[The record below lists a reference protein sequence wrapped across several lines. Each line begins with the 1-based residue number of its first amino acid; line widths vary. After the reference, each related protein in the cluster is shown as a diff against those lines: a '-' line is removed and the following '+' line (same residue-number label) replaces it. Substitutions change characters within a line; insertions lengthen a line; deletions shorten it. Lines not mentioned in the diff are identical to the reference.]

1 MGILAWLGSL
11 RHPKS
16 RDAADAATPPPPPPP
31 PPPAHPQQP
40 HHAASVRS
48 GTRRRLH
55 PVGKPHTPPLPPP
68 ASRLPFQAS
77 SGKRPRTPPFQPRS
91 PSSSPAPAPQQHY
104 LLQTPRDEP
113 REYSVRR
120 ATTSRRRLRPMG
132 YDEAFSPPRPSQDP
146 TRDRSPRKGAAPD
159 AVPQNIYDRAWH
171 RDPYAGKHSET
182 PWDSVHALPDRDHR
196 GGLGGYDR
204 MHSPT
209 PYLHPVPELP
219 PELARVLEGM
229 HEVGLEWQDEE
240 GHNAAYVAQAA
251 SEQRR
256 RLASGGGAGRSD
268 GAVGGGLRDC
278 VAPVDELVDQL
289 VLGFFEDEEGE
300 EHVAVAAD
308 FLTTDVAAETQR
320 RTGRGAAH
328 PGTPPAGLGSVGG
341 LSGGGGGGG
350 VGGGDGGVVG
360 DTEFPEIFSDE
371 SSEPEVEEDGV
382 ITGRQYHHAL
392 MIFRE
397 QMAHYRQRHPEEYPR
412 YLEKVMA
419 SGLPRED
426 HEHYRREQAE
436 FRRNNGEAPE
446 YTRRKERDALKRQIQ
461 TERPFACPAS
471 EADPDSTDCRKRFK
485 TGAEAQAHFEE
496 VHPDM
501 ARKARKKKS
510 VGGGGGGGG
519 GGKKKEKE
527 AAGKKSKGKPTPK
540 KEKEKKAPAKDK
552 KKASAAKKK
561 KSAKK

>member
-1 MGILAWLGSL
+1 MGIMAWLGSL

-16 RDAADAATPPPPPPP
+16 RDAADATPPPPP

-48 GTRRRLH
+48 STRRRLH

-68 ASRLPFQAS
+68 ASRVPLQAS
-77 SGKRPRTPPFQPRS
+77 VGRPRTPPFQPPS
-91 PSSSPAPAPQQHY
+91 PSSPPPPQHR
-104 LLQTPRDEP
+104 LLQTPRNEP

-146 TRDRSPRKGAAPD
+146 SRDRSPRKGAAPD

-182 PWDSVHALPDRDHR
+182 PWDSVHALPDQDHR

-204 MHSPT
+204 MLSPT

-219 PELARVLEGM
+219 AELAKVLEGM

-240 GHNAAYVAQAA
+240 GHNAAYVARAA

-256 RLASGGGAGRSD
+256 RLAAGGAGRNEF
-268 GAVGGGLRDC
+268 VGGGLRDC

-308 FLTTDVAAETQR
+308 FLTTDVAEETQK
-320 RTGRGAAH
+320 RTGTAR
-328 PGTPPAGLGSVGG
+328 PGMGSV
-341 LSGGGGGGG
+341 GGGGGG
-350 VGGGDGGVVG
+350 VGADGGL
-360 DTEFPEIFSDE
+360 DPEEMYSDE
-371 SSEPEVEEDGV
+371 SSEPEVEDDGV

-397 QMAHYRQRHPEEYPR
+397 QMAHYRQQHPEEYPR

-426 HEHYRREQAE
+426 HEHFRREQAE

-446 YTRRKERDALKRQIQ
+446 YTRRKERDALKKQIQ

-485 TGAEAQAHFEE
+485 THAEAQAHFEE
-496 VHPDM
+496 AHPDM
-501 ARKARKKKS
+501 ARKAKKKKS
-510 VGGGGGGGG
+510 VGGGGG
-519 GGKKKEKE
+519 KKKGEKE
-527 AAGKKSKGKPTPK
+527 AAAAGKKSKAKPTPK
-540 KEKEKKAPAKDK
+540 KEKEKKQSAKAPAKDK